1 MKRRWAA
8 VFDFRY
14 HVASLAA
21 VFIALVTGIIVGV
34 AISGSGFV
42 ESQERDLLNAEIRA
56 LRDDVERARERQ
68 RELEASQSAA
78 QAFVDESYGA
88 VIADRLRDR
97 RIAVLFVGQ
106 TETTGVLDA
115 VDRAVTDAGGE
126 RVRLLALEVPIDGRL
141 DAIESELASRPAL
154 AGYAGGGNL
163 RNLGRDLAR
172 EFVSGGSTPLWDA
185 LSGELVQEREGLG
198 QREAHAVVVVRT
210 AEPQEGTTARFL
222 RGVYDGLG
230 GSVPAVGV
238 EPARAATSA
247 IDVFRRS
254 RLSSV
259 DNVDTPVG
267 RVALALLLAGAR
279 EGHYGVKDTADAV
292 LPPVEPL
299 PPPPAGG

>member
-1 MKRRWAA
+1 

-42 ESQERDLLNAEIRA
+42 ESQERDLLNGEIRA
-56 LRDDVERARERQ
+56 LRDDLERARERQ
-68 RELEASQSAA
+68 AELEASQDAA
-78 QAFVDESYGA
+78 QAFVEESYGA

-106 TETTGVLDA
+106 KDTTGVLAA
-115 VDRAVTDAGGE
+115 VDRTIADAGGE
-126 RVRLLALEVPIDGRL
+126 RVRLLALEVPIERRL
-141 DAIESELASRPAL
+141 EAIESELESRPAL
-154 AGYAGGGNL
+154 AGYAGDDNL

-172 EFVSGGSTPLWDA
+172 EFVSGGPTPLWDA
-185 LSGELVQEREGLG
+185 LSGELVQEREGLR
-198 QREAHAVVVVRT
+198 QREAQAVVVVRT
-210 AEPQEGTTARFL
+210 AEPQEGRTARFL
-222 RGVYDGLG
+222 RGVYDGLEG
-230 GSVPAVGV
+230 AVPAVGV
-238 EPARAATSA
+238 EQTRTAVTA
-247 IDVFRRS
+247 IDVYRRS
-254 RLSSV
+254 GLSSV
-259 DNVDTPVG
+259 DDVDTAVG

-299 PPPPAGG
+299 PPPPPGA